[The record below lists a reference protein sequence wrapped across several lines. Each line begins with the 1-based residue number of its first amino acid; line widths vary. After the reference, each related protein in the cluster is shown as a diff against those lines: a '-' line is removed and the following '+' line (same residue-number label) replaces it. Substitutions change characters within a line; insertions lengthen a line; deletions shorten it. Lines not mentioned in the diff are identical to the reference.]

1 MSTIISRTGCGGLS
15 LISGHTAIMLV
26 VIALLTAGC
35 AGTPRR
41 GQDMSFSQY
50 KAAASPPRVANG
62 AIYQAGYSTG
72 LFEDVRA
79 RHVGDILTVIL
90 SEETKASKQ
99 ASTELTKDNS
109 ASVDNPT
116 LFGLPLSLSSLTG
129 GNLKSLESKL
139 GANKAFTGDG
149 KSDQSN
155 KLTGSIQVVVVEE
168 LPNRVLKIAGQ
179 KEISIN
185 QGDEYVRITGIVRL
199 QDIRTDNSIPSTQVA
214 NAVITYGGEGVVAD
228 ANDMGWLGKIFN
240 SKWFPF

>member
-1 MSTIISRTGCGGLS
+1 MSIIISRKGCSGLS
-15 LISGHTAIMLV
+15 LISGRTAIMLV
-26 VIALLTAGC
+26 VIVLLTAGC

-41 GQDMSFSQY
+41 GQDMPFAHY
-50 KAAASPPRVANG
+50 KTAAPPPRVANG

-99 ASTELTKDNS
+99 ASTELSKDNS

-139 GANKAFTGDG
+139 SSNKAFTGDG